1 MKLFNKKTTELSS
14 QDISN
19 YCDCFGR
26 VFFREKDPAVF
37 QSEFANTCLGY
48 SFHSLLMDE
57 NGKVMGGYTSIPMLY
72 EVNGKKMLFAL
83 GVDLMIDET
92 LRDDVSNLLSI
103 IKGNDKVLKEAGVK
117 CFYGF
122 PNDNSYKVNLAFIRM
137 RDICSL
143 NTYILPWKVGQ
154 VKPSLKIFNSFSSLF
169 ARLLVLISKAG
180 GRTAI
185 VENTIHKKRPEFD
198 ETRYKWFIAEN
209 YRSYQDNNMSCYW
222 KISNFD
228 GIEAA
233 FLMDVYPMSKYNFDK
248 AVRIAYKDCAEK
260 VGSLLYVGYLPFSPS
275 SMIKVPMKFTPK
287 KFHFVAKVLDLN
299 QLSKDIIYKGHN
311 WDVNLSSFDL
321 L

>member
-1 MKLFNKKTTELSS
+1 MELINKNTTELSS
-14 QDISN
+14 QDISS
-19 YCDCFGR
+19 YCDCFSR
-26 VFFREKDPAVF
+26 VFHREKDPAVF

-72 EVNGKKMLFAL
+72 EVNGEKMLFAF
-83 GVDLMIDET
+83 GVDLMIDES

-103 IKGNDKVLKEAGVK
+103 IKGNDKMLKEAGVK

-143 NTYILPWKVGQ
+143 NTYILPWKAGQ
-154 VKPSLKIFNSFSSLF
+154 VKPSLKILNPFSILF
-169 ARLLVLISKAG
+169 AKLLVMISKKG
-180 GRTAI
+180 GSKTI
-185 VENTIHKKRPEFD
+185 IENAIHKKRPEFE
-198 ETRYKWFIAEN
+198 ETRYKWFNAEEN
-209 YRSYQDNNMSCYW
+209 RIYQDNDMSCYW

-228 GIEAA
+228 GTDAA

-248 AVRIAYKDCAEK
+248 AVRIAYNDSADK
-260 VGSLLYVGYLPFSPS
+260 VGLLLYVGYLPFSPS
-275 SMIKVPMKFTPK
+275 SMLKVPKKYAPK
-287 KFHFVAKVLDLN
+287 KFHFVAKILDKQALTKEQVYN
-299 QLSKDIIYKGHN
+299 GYN
-311 WDVNLSSFDL
+311 WDVNLASYDL